1 MKTHSELAR
10 LFTQP
15 QQWQTIGNDT
25 QYLIRE
31 TDDEYIIAFYGSNSD
46 ADWKNNFNFF
56 KKPYKN
62 MEIPFHIHRGYLKTW
77 KLINDYFINLV
88 KDIKKPITI
97 VGHSYGGAIATLCM
111 EDIWFNYPEKRAD
124 LKLVTFGAPRVI
136 GWYNYNKIKE
146 RWVNS
151 TMYSNTFDLV
161 SHVPFFFM
169 GFRHVKKRTVVG
181 KQKSLRQKV
190 DFVSNHTVEQYE
202 TQIFLSQQ

>member
-1 MKTHSELAR
+1 VEHIDIFLHS
-10 LFTQP
+10 
-15 QQWQTIGNDT
+15 QQWQTIGDDT
-25 QYLIRE
+25 QYLIKE
-31 TDDEYIIAFYGSNSD
+31 TDDDYIIAFYGSNSD

-62 MEIPFHIHRGYLKTW
+62 MQVPFHVHRGFLKAW
-77 KLINDYFINLV
+77 KLINDYFITAV
-88 KDIKKPITI
+88 KDINKPITI

-136 GWYNYNKIKE
+136 GWYNYKKIKE
-146 RWVNS
+146 RWANS

-161 SHVPFFFM
+161 SHVPFFLM
-169 GFRHVKKRTVVG
+169 GFIHVKKRTVVG

-202 TQIFLSQQ
+202 NQILLSQQ